1 MQMPRNSRAAPATD
15 LLNCCYIPLAR
26 SQDRHVDSDDLT
38 MILLVLERAG
48 GPCHCQPIM
57 SQEIMIM
64 LKLML
69 TICERNRH

>member
-38 MILLVLERAG
+38 MILLALEHA
-48 GPCHCQPIM
+48 
-57 SQEIMIM
+57 
-64 LKLML
+64 KLAARV
-69 TICERNRH
+69 IANR